1 MEALLLMSLLVAPQ
15 PPENAPAPAKNAAF
29 ERLKSLEGTW
39 TGAAYWDEGG
49 QKGQGETTIVY
60 KVTAGGKTVLETISP
75 GTPHEMMTMYY
86 MDGADVVL
94 THYCMAGN
102 QPRMK
107 LTSPKD
113 ADVFTFEY
121 AGGTNVTDA
130 GMHMHGLK
138 LSFLGPDHIKGTWS
152 SRAAGKSAGDAVFDL
167 QRKK

>member
-1 MEALLLMSLLVAPQ
+1 MKALLFVSLLLIAPAE
-15 PPENAPAPAKNAAF
+15 PAENAPAPKNAAF
-29 ERLKSLEGTW
+29 ERMKSLEGTW
-39 TGAAYWDEGG
+39 TGKAYWDEGG
-49 QKGQGETTIVY
+49 QKGQGDTAIVY
-60 KVTAGGKTVLETISP
+60 KVTAGGNTVLETISP

-86 MDGADVVL
+86 VDGADVVL

-107 LTSPKD
+107 LTSQD
-113 ADVFTFEY
+113 GDVFTFEY
-121 AGGTNVTDA
+121 AGGTNVTTG

-152 SRAAGKSAGDAVFDL
+152 SMAAGKSAGDAVFDL